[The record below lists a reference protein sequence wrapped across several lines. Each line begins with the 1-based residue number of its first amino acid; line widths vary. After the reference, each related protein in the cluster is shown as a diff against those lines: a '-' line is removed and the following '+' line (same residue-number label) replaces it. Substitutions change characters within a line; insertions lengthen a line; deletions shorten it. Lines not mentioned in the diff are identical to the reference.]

1 MSDFNNT
8 PTGNQ
13 PNGSQEA
20 PFVQPT
26 LPASD
31 QSAKT
36 LWMGEMEPWMDE
48 KLHQAGVPDC
58 PRRAGSRLMVFATAT
73 RVCWLLLRSRFGTP
87 EASAQKAL
95 ALNGTGVPNSH
106 RSFKLNWAS
115 GGGLVD
121 RRDDRGPEYSIFV
134 GDLGPE
140 VNEFVLVS
148 LFQGRFASCKSAKI
162 MTDAVTGQSRGY
174 GF

>member
-48 KLHQAGVPDC
+48 NFIKQ
-58 PRRAGSRLMVFATAT
+58 VFQTVLGEQVQVKVI
-73 RVCWLLLRSRFGTP
+73 RDR
-87 EASAQKAL
+87 
-95 ALNGTGVPNSH
+95 NS
-106 RSFKLNWAS
+106 
-115 GGGLVD
+115 G
-121 RRDDRGPEYSIFV
+121 
-134 GDLGPE
+134 
-140 VNEFVLVS
+140 
-148 LFQGRFASCKSAKI
+148 
-162 MTDAVTGQSRGY
+162 
-174 GF
+174 